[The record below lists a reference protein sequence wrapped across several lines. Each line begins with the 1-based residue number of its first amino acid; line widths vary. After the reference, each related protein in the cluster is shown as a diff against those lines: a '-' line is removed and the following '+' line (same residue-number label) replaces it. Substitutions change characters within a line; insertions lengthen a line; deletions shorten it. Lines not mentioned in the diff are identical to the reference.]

1 MIMERKVGEI
11 FEYNGEWYQCVEQPK
26 QYDCATVCELC
37 SFNVIGNCDL
47 DKCSGTYRSDSKSV
61 IFKKLEKVGEPHF
74 IYDKIFKGGKVY
86 VQNFM
91 VYEDFKNHKPICDD
105 YVLYDW
111 HEKII
116 SIEIKQNKE
125 DMEEK
130 KLTYEELEH
139 YYDSTCGLWAID
151 RDPKQVTL
159 EWIVEN
165 AFQLGDTI
173 PEKVCASNLKPFDL
187 EAAKAG
193 KLVCTRDGR
202 KARIISFDRHGEDCP
217 IIALVVDSK
226 NAECE
231 EVIDYTLD
239 GICNENIINHNKY
252 DLMMFTR
259 KKEGWLNIFKDFE
272 DTVCCVYPTEKEAL
286 EDGEIEKD
294 YITTIKIEWEE

>member
-1 MIMERKVGEI
+1 MERKVGEI

-26 QYDCATVCELC
+26 QYDCATVFELC
-37 SFNVIGNCDL
+37 AFSAVGNCEL

-74 IYDKIFKGGKVY
+74 IYDKVY

-130 KLTYEELEH
+130 KL
-139 YYDSTCGLWAID
+139 
-151 RDPKQVTL
+151 
-159 EWIVEN
+159 
-165 AFQLGDTI
+165 
-173 PEKVCASNLKPFDL
+173 NLKEFDL

-193 KLVCTRDGR
+193 KPVCTRDGR
-202 KARIISFDRHGEDCP
+202 KARIICFDAKRKDGKNIMALIPSKEYPEFEDLVAYPNNGNYHGGHE
-217 IIALVVDSK
+217 
-226 NAECE
+226 N
-231 EVIDYTLD
+231 D
-239 GICNENIINHNKY
+239 G
-252 DLMMFTR
+252 DLMMLHQ
-259 KKEGWLNIFKDFE
+259 KKEGWINIYTSYDGIE
-272 DTVCCVYPTEKEAL
+272 TGISVYETKEIAKKGVDNSVSYL
-286 EDGEIEKD
+286 G
-294 YITTIKIEWEE
+294 TIKIEWEE

>member
-1 MIMERKVGEI
+1 MERKVGEI

-26 QYDCATVCELC
+26 QYDCATVFELC
-37 SFNVIGNCDL
+37 AFSAVGNCEL

-130 KLTYEELEH
+130 KL
-139 YYDSTCGLWAID
+139 
-151 RDPKQVTL
+151 
-159 EWIVEN
+159 
-165 AFQLGDTI
+165 
-173 PEKVCASNLKPFDL
+173 NLKEFDL

-193 KLVCTRDGR
+193 KPVCTKDGR
-202 KARIISFDRHGEDCP
+202 KARIICFDRNWEYP
-217 IIALVVDSK
+217 IVALI
-226 NAECE
+226 ECE
-231 EVIDYTLD
+231 NGEEMISACDKD
-239 GICNENIINHNKY
+239 GKARIYETQGT
-252 DLMMFTR
+252 DLMMLPE
-259 KKEGWLNIFKDFE
+259 KKEGWVNL
-272 DTVCCVYPTEKEAL
+272 
-286 EDGEIEKD
+286 
-294 YITTIKIEWEE
+294 

>member
-1 MIMERKVGEI
+1 MERKVGEI

-130 KLTYEELEH
+130 KL
-139 YYDSTCGLWAID
+139 
-151 RDPKQVTL
+151 
-159 EWIVEN
+159 
-165 AFQLGDTI
+165 
-173 PEKVCASNLKPFDL
+173 NLKPFDL

-193 KLVCTRDGR
+193 KPVCTRDGR
-202 KARIISFDRHGEDCP
+202 KARIICFDAKRKDGKNIMALIPSKEYPGFEDLVAYPNNGNYHGGHE
-217 IIALVVDSK
+217 
-226 NAECE
+226 N
-231 EVIDYTLD
+231 D
-239 GICNENIINHNKY
+239 G
-252 DLMMFTR
+252 DLMMLPE
-259 KKEGWLNIFKDFE
+259 KKEGWVNIYNRNRPRTSSENCYIMTGVSVFETKEGAISYIDKDKE
-272 DTVCCVYPTEKEAL
+272 YIDTV
-286 EDGEIEKD
+286 
-294 YITTIKIEWEE
+294 KIEWEE